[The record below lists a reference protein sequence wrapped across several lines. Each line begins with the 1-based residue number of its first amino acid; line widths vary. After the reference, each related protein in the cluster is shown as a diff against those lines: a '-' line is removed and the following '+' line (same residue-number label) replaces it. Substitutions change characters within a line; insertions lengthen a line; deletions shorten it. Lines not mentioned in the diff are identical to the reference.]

1 MTELITLDTR
11 KAEILKALNIF
22 VSLLKVNTARAYQ
35 KDVEEF
41 LAGVKDLTLKE
52 AMGYFQQ
59 LQNEGYSAST
69 IDRKKAALSKFFQF
83 LYENGQTSS
92 NPFTTETFRMM
103 MKKVR
108 QDADRSEA
116 NLSNKPEAHHLK
128 WDEVERMLSLCGSSL
143 EGLRNRSIILLGVYE
158 GLRRSEMVNLK
169 WSDIREEVNGRSL
182 MIRAAK
188 GGTDR
193 VDLHKRVYEALEDLQ
208 KANKDA
214 GIESEQIL
222 VGLSNRSQ
230 GKKLSEV
237 SLNRIVKMLA
247 KAAGLKKNDEITAHD
262 LRHTCAVQLLLH
274 GASIERVSSHLR
286 HKNIQTTMTYLKT
299 LEIHENSAVAF
310 LP

>member
-22 VSLLKVNTARAYQ
+22 VSLLKANTARAYQ

-41 LAGVKDLTLKE
+41 MASVKSLTLKE
-52 AMGYFQQ
+52 AMAYFQQ
-59 LQNEGYSAST
+59 LQSEGYSAST

-92 NPFTTETFRMM
+92 NPFITETFKLM

-182 MIRAAK
+182 LIRAAK

-193 VDLHKRVYEALEDLQ
+193 VDLHNRVYETLEDLQ
-208 KANKDA
+208 KAYQNA
-214 GIESEQIL
+214 GIESEHIL
-222 VGLSNRSQ
+222 VSLSNRSHGCQ
-230 GKKLSEV
+230 LTEV

-247 KAAGLKKNDEITAHD
+247 KTAGLKKSDEITAHD